1 MSFLLIKDTTVGRLE
16 LDAQEASG
24 CGLDFGTGDYSLV
37 NRLKF
42 KKEVTSDFHKDTSDC
57 NVENRQVWRQG
68 NPLGEKDDTEGLN
81 WTSMVRE

>member
-42 KKEVTSDFHKDTSDC
+42 KREVTSDFQKDTSGC
-57 NVENRQVWRQG
+57 NVENRSGDKVTHQ
-68 NPLGEKDDTEGLN
+68 EKKMTLKA
-81 WTSMVRE
+81 